1 MQSLATPLS
10 IHLSL
15 GEPNMAPDPRMRDH
29 AIEVAARGS
38 WKYTPNA
45 GMLEL
50 RRRLAESEAA
60 HYEPE
65 SEICVTA
72 GTEEGLHAIFHAYI
86 GPGDEVLVP
95 DPGFVSYPALTR
107 MAGGEPRSYPLDPDG
122 WTLDFDAL
130 EAGWGPRV
138 KAIVVNSPSNPTG
151 GVIGESQLRKLVELA
166 ESRGALVISDEVYGA
181 IHYGSS
187 APPSLMGRGDH
198 VIVVSGLSK
207 SHAMTGLRL
216 GWVLASAETLKPV
229 IKAHQYIATCASA
242 FSQQLAIR
250 LLADSEWNQEWLSRV
265 RAQMREQRD
274 AAVEAARKW
283 LEVEVSPPEGAFY
296 LFVPLPVCGTAG
308 LAKQLA
314 IEAAVLT
321 IPGVAFGSRGEG
333 FLRISYATD
342 IESIRKGIERIGRF
356 LQSEG
361 R

>member
-10 IHLSL
+10 VHLSL
-15 GEPNMAPDPRMRDH
+15 GEPNMAPDTRMRDH

-45 GMLEL
+45 GSLEL

-60 HYEPE
+60 HYDPE

-72 GTEEGLHAIFHAYI
+72 GTEEGLHAIFQAYI
-86 GPGDEVLVP
+86 GTGDEVLVP

-107 MAGGEPRSYPLDPDG
+107 MAGGGSRPYPLDPDG
-122 WTLDFDAL
+122 WTIDFDAL
-130 EAGWGPRV
+130 EAAWSPRV

-151 GVIGESQLRKLVELA
+151 GVIDELQLRKLVDLA

-207 SHAMTGLRL
+207 SHAITGLRL
-216 GWVLASAETLKPV
+216 GWVLAAAETLKPV

-242 FSQQLAIR
+242 FSQELATR
-250 LLADSEWNQEWLSRV
+250 LLADSEWNEEWLSRV
-265 RAQMREQRD
+265 RTQMRDQRD

-283 LEVEVSPPEGAFY
+283 LEVDVRVPEGAFY
-296 LFVPLPVCGTAG
+296 LFVPVPVCGTAE
-308 LAKQLA
+308 LAKKLA

-321 IPGVAFGSRGEG
+321 IPGVAFGARGEG
-333 FLRISYATD
+333 FLRISYATE
-342 IESIRKGIERIGRF
+342 IESIRKGIERIGLF